1 MSEPALIPDIPHVLH
16 FLPDGRGAGLYT
28 ELVDLREVG
37 RLDVC
42 RATTVEFDDK
52 SQCWEVHDFTGHRLF
67 SHRSRETCLDWERRH
82 FNEEPQPTN
91 P

>member
-1 MSEPALIPDIPHVLH
+1 MTASAPIQHVLH
-16 FLPDGRGAGLYT
+16 FAPDGTGAGLYT
-28 ELVDLREVG
+28 ELVDLHEIG

-42 RATTVEFDDK
+42 RATTVAFDDT

-67 SHRSRETCLDWERRH
+67 THRSRQACLDWERRH
-82 FNEEPQPTN
+82 FNETPTPN